1 MRRVQHPRQL
11 HEISRRL
18 RDSMRHATGKG
29 WSRKAALLIGLP
41 LGTCSVWP
49 RKSER
54 HSTANWGRGQN
65 NMIIKNTTALK
76 QKYRIISFSN
86 PECTLKRKCF
96 DDPKYK
102 EKWRKA
108 SFKWFFNKQ
117 YSLFNLVL
125 SPVHFKI
132 KF

>member
-1 MRRVQHPRQL
+1 
-11 HEISRRL
+11 
-18 RDSMRHATGKG
+18 
-29 WSRKAALLIGLP
+29 
-41 LGTCSVWP
+41 
-49 RKSER
+49 
-54 HSTANWGRGQN
+54 
-65 NMIIKNTTALK
+65 MIIKNTTALK

-86 PECTLKRKCF
+86 PECILKRKCF

-102 EKWRKA
+102 EKWRNA